1 MSVHQPGRP
10 QWICA
15 RCGVPWPCRTR
26 KRQLVAEFTGARISL
41 MLHLSA
47 DLLQACEDLP
57 HTPSGVLHA
66 RFLAWPRSA
75 ALHTEPPHT

>member
-1 MSVHQPGRP
+1 MGLLSVHQPVRP

-15 RCGVPWPCRTR
+15 GCGAAWPCRTR

-47 DLLQACEDLP
+47 YLVQACEDLP
-57 HTPSGVLHA
+57 NTPSGILHA

-75 ALHTEPPHT
+75 ALRSE

>member
-1 MSVHQPGRP
+1 M
-10 QWICA
+10 
-15 RCGVPWPCRTR
+15 
-26 KRQLVAEFTGARISL
+26 AEFTGARISL

-47 DLLQACEDLP
+47 YLVQACEDLP

-75 ALHTEPPHT
+75 ALRSE

>member
-1 MSVHQPGRP
+1 MV
-10 QWICA
+10 
-15 RCGVPWPCRTR
+15 
-26 KRQLVAEFTGARISL
+26 EFTGARISL

-47 DLLQACEDLP
+47 YLVQACEDLP

-75 ALHTEPPHT
+75 ALRNE